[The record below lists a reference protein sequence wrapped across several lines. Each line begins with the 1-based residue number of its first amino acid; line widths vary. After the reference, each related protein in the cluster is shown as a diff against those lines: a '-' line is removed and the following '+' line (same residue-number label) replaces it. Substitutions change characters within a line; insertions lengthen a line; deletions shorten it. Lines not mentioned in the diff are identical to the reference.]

1 VFVLFTL
8 APIWSPDVGLSTRS
22 FPQRPLSRPGGK
34 ATAREVSGG
43 RETDEASAMPSG
55 SLSNS
60 EPGSV
65 KSLQSSEEC
74 SRTRTWARLFG
85 REDLFPSVTA
95 LRTKGSDKGIVLE
108 FL

>member
-1 VFVLFTL
+1 VVVLFTL
-8 APIWSPDVGLSTRS
+8 APLWSPDVGLSTRS
-22 FPQRPLSRPGGK
+22 FPRRPLSKQGGK

-55 SLSNS
+55 LLSNS

-74 SRTRTWARLFG
+74 SRTQAQLFG
-85 REDLFPSVTA
+85 RDLFPSVTA
-95 LRTKGSDKGIVLE
+95 LGTKGSDKGIVLT